1 MGIDPMNN
9 ISIIIRILFAAT
21 IFQHSPLTRRVFF
34 SNIMRERERERTT
47 SSIASSGRTTS
58 SISSWL
64 EYL

>member
-9 ISIIIRILFAAT
+9 ISIIIRILFAVT

-34 SNIMRERERERTT
+34 SSIMREREET
-47 SSIASSGRTTS
+47 SSTASSGRTAS

-64 EYL
+64 AYL